1 MRELLRCGKLV
12 DGSGKPSKSDM
23 AIYIENSVINE
34 VMPWDQV
41 PTADKKTFVDY
52 SDFVV
57 VPGFIDAHV
66 HLLFTCLEDH
76 DATRK
81 ILETSTHAEL
91 MAVAARNCIDSL
103 LGGVTTVRDLG
114 DIDFVTVSV
123 RELVKSG
130 VIPGPAIY
138 AAGPPITTTAGHLH
152 WCGNMADTLD
162 EIRKA
167 VRKSCAQEVD
177 VIKVMSSGGN
187 MTRGSNPLMPQYEI
201 EELTVL
207 VKEAHRLKRRV
218 AAHSLEAQSIRRSI
232 AAGVDTLEH
241 CTWKGNTPED
251 NDPQTLVNLLKN
263 SQTMVTLTLAGI
275 HRALLDF
282 DRPLSEIVIASA
294 KAASVTGDL
303 RTDFN
308 WAKALVANGI
318 DVALASDAGV
328 RFTSFRDFNESIEA
342 AIVALDVDFETV
354 ISMVTKIA
362 AKAVGISDKVGT
374 LEKGMLADIAVLKQP
389 AEGRKIGLVHD
400 VYKHGKKMVE
410 DGNLVIAGQE
420 SFGTLNAFEALG
432 NR

>member
-1 MRELLRCGKLV
+1 MSELLRCGKLI
-12 DGSGKPSKSDM
+12 DGSGNKSMSDM
-23 AIYIENSVINE
+23 AVFIEGSVIKSVKPWSE
-34 VMPWDQV
+34 VLA
-41 PTADKKTFVDY
+41 TEKEHYVDY

-81 ILETSTHAEL
+81 NLETSTHAEL

-114 DIDFVTVSV
+114 DIDYVTVSV
-123 RELVKSG
+123 RDLVSNN
-130 VIPGPAIY
+130 VIPGPSIY
-138 AAGPPITTTAGHLH
+138 VAGPPITTTAGHLH
-152 WCGNMADTLD
+152 WCGNTADTLD

-167 VRKSCAQEVD
+167 VRKSCAKEVD

-187 MTRGSNPLMPQYEI
+187 MTRGSNPLMPQYEV
-201 EELTVL
+201 EELKVL
-207 VKEAHRLKRRV
+207 VNEAHRLKRRV

-241 CTWKGNTPED
+241 CTWKGTTPED
-251 NDPQTLVNLLKN
+251 NDPATLVGLLKG
-263 SQTMVTLTLAGI
+263 SETMVTLTLAGI

-282 DRPLSEIVIASA
+282 GRPISDVVKAASR
-294 KAASVTGDL
+294 AASVTGEL
-303 RTDFN
+303 GNDFA
-308 WAKALVANGI
+308 WAKALIANDI

-342 AIVALDVDFETV
+342 AVVALDADFETV
-354 ISMVTKIA
+354 VSMATKTA
-362 AKAVGISDKVGT
+362 AKAIGISEKVGT
-374 LEKGMLADIAVLKQP
+374 IEAGMVADIAVLKQP
-389 AEGRKIGLVHD
+389 EKNRKMGSVHD

-410 DGNLVIAGQE
+410 GGNLIVRGQE
-420 SFGTLNAFEALG
+420 SFGTLNRTDG
-432 NR
+432 K

>member
-1 MRELLRCGKLV
+1 
-12 DGSGKPSKSDM
+12 
-23 AIYIENSVINE
+23 
-34 VMPWDQV
+34 
-41 PTADKKTFVDY
+41 
-52 SDFVV
+52 
-57 VPGFIDAHV
+57 
-66 HLLFTCLEDH
+66 
-76 DATRK
+76 
-81 ILETSTHAEL
+81 
-91 MAVAARNCIDSL
+91 
-103 LGGVTTVRDLG
+103 
-114 DIDFVTVSV
+114 
-123 RELVKSG
+123 
-130 VIPGPAIY
+130 
-138 AAGPPITTTAGHLH
+138 
-152 WCGNMADTLD
+152 
-162 EIRKA
+162 
-167 VRKSCAQEVD
+167 
-177 VIKVMSSGGN
+177 MSSGGN

-263 SQTMVTLTLAGI
+263 SPTMVTLTLAGI

-308 WAKALVANGI
+308 WTKALIANGI

-354 ISMVTKIA
+354 ISMATKIA

-374 LEKGMLADIAVLKQP
+374 IEKGMLADIAVLKQP
-389 AEGRKIGLVHD
+389 EQNRKIGSVHY

-410 DGNLVIAGQE
+410 DGNLAIAGKD
-420 SFGTLNAFEALG
+420 SFGTLNAFEAAG

>member
-1 MRELLRCGKLV
+1 MIALLRCGKLI
-12 DGSGKPSKSDM
+12 DGSGNPGMVDM
-23 AIYIENSVINE
+23 AVYIEGSLIKDVIPWSE
-34 VMPWDQV
+34 VPA
-41 PTADKKTFVDY
+41 ADKASFVDY

-114 DIDFVTVSV
+114 DIDYVTVSV

-152 WCGNMADTLD
+152 WCGNTADTLD

-167 VRKSCAQEVD
+167 VRNSCAKEVD

-187 MTRGSNPLMPQYEI
+187 MTRGSNPQMPQYEI
-201 EELTVL
+201 EELKAL
-207 VKEAHRLKRRV
+207 VDEAHRLKRRV

-241 CTWKGNTPED
+241 CTWKGVTAED
-251 NDPQTLVNLLKN
+251 NDPQTLVDLLKD
-263 SQTMVTLTLAGI
+263 SKTMVTLTLAGI

-282 DRPLSEIVIASA
+282 GRPLSEVVASA
-294 KAASVTGDL
+294 SSAASLTGEL
-303 RTDFN
+303 RNDFN
-308 WAKALVANGI
+308 WARALIADGI

-354 ISMVTKIA
+354 IAMATKTA
-362 AKAVGISDKVGT
+362 AKAIGISDKVGT
-374 LEKGMLADIAVLKQP
+374 IEKGMLADITVLKQP
-389 AEGRKIGLVHD
+389 DKNRKIGSVHD
-400 VYKHGKKMVE
+400 VYKHGKKSVE
-410 DGNLVIAGQE
+410 NGNLVVLGQE
-420 SFGTLNAFEALG
+420 SFGSLNQSEDASK
-432 NR
+432 

>member
-23 AIYIENSVINE
+23 AIYIENSLIKE

-41 PTADKKTFVDY
+41 PTADKASFVDY
-52 SDFVV
+52 SDFVI

-76 DATRK
+76 DATREV
-81 ILETSTHAEL
+81 LETSTHAEL

-123 RELVKSG
+123 RELVKRG
-130 VIPGPAIY
+130 VIPGPAIF

-152 WCGNMADTLD
+152 WCGNTADSFD

-167 VRKSCAQEVD
+167 VRNSCANEVD

-187 MTRGSNPLMPQYEI
+187 MTRGSNPLKPQYEI
-201 EELTVL
+201 EELKVL
-207 VKEAHRLKRRV
+207 VNEAHRLKRRV

-251 NDPQTLVNLLKN
+251 NDPQTLVNLLKD

-294 KAASVTGDL
+294 KAASITGEL
-303 RTDFN
+303 RNDFG
-308 WAKALVANGI
+308 WAKALIANGI

-328 RFTSFRDFNESIEA
+328 RFTSFRNFTESIEA

-354 ISMVTKIA
+354 ISMATRIA
-362 AKAVGISDKVGT
+362 AKAIGISDTVGT
-374 LEKGMLADIAVLKQP
+374 LEKGMLADITVLKQP
-389 AEGRKIGLVHD
+389 EQNRKIGSIHD
-400 VYKHGKKMVE
+400 VYKQGKIVVE
-410 DGNLVIAGQE
+410 NGNLVVAGKE
-420 SFGTLNAFEALG
+420 SFGTLNNIEVVG
-432 NR
+432 N